1 MNNCY
6 YYYEKNQ
13 LLVIKFY
20 VQPAAKKTEIVG
32 IYNESIKC
40 KLSAP
45 PVDGK
50 ANSELVKF
58 LKKLFGGFYENK
70 HCISFLRRSF
80 RLYWLFH
87 FTNNLSK
94 LFYSPPLFG
103 CYCN

>member
-6 YYYEKNQ
+6 YYDEKNQ

-45 PVDGK
+45 PFDGK

-58 LKKLFGGFYENK
+58 LKKLLK
-70 HCISFLRRSF
+70 ISNINIISGLTSREK
-80 RLYWLFH
+80 
-87 FTNNLSK
+87 K
-94 LFYSPPLFG
+94 LAINIDKTQIDSVINILIPQISLDI
-103 CYCN
+103 

>member
-6 YYYEKNQ
+6 YYDEKNQ

-40 KLSAP
+40 RLSAP

-50 ANSELVKF
+50 VNSELVKF
-58 LKKLFGGFYENK
+58 LKKLLK
-70 HCISFLRRSF
+70 ISSEKTLAINIDKTQIDSVINI
-80 RLYWLFH
+80 LIPQISLDI
-87 FTNNLSK
+87 
-94 LFYSPPLFG
+94 
-103 CYCN
+103 